1 MQVKTKNDYTLTGY
15 QEEILPFEGGE
26 TLEQVAQRGCGCPS
40 SGGQVDGIP
49 GSLIYWVATKGCI
62 FIIVLSSLEVD

>member
-1 MQVKTKNDYTLTGY
+1 MLG
-15 QEEILPFEGGE
+15 EILHSESGE
-26 TLEQVAQRGCGCPS
+26 VLKQVAQRGCGCPS

-62 FIIVLSSLEVD
+62 FIILFKQFRS